1 MQIRNLF
8 MPIAAMLLWSFA
20 ESAAAQMQ
28 RVSDQPDYPG
38 LDIQMTLGWDGRFE
52 FNGPL
57 PISLL
62 ASNQSAEVLE
72 GDLLL
77 ENSET
82 REVIRLGEL
91 VVGPRSVKKY
101 STIRQIQSWVT
112 AVVRFTDGDT
122 IFWERQIPISS
133 EGSFPESGCYLLF
146 LDDGGRELNLKN
158 PIATAREA
166 SAYDE
171 SGVLSPTLLQPTA
184 FHAEAPGMRPVI
196 PVAVRS
202 WEFPRHHGPLTLAQ
216 GLVLDVDTS
225 PQILD
230 EQQWSVL
237 GRWIATGGI
246 VFLPEQNAELQ
257 QALRE
262 KLPFPGT
269 QGADG
274 TTSVGAGE
282 IRLYP
287 GQLFDPGGN
296 DTAVSIA
303 RRLSGRARSMLYQ
316 ELVPQGIN
324 PGSTPHS
331 AASSQKIILLFLGYM
346 LATGCVLLMYQRS
359 RRYLRGYLAVVVLT
373 TSAFAGAV
381 GVSIRRSEGDLYWQS
396 ISEIGGGGLV
406 QVGNLRVTSAGG
418 SNFRLAA
425 TGSGVDLQVCEREV
439 SRRSLFGGLVRSG
452 SQRISSQ
459 PPFTLPADWSAGF
472 PGSAA
477 AIEVPVVPWNS
488 REVTA
493 HAFRELPGDFSLQLG
508 FRSSGSGTP
517 TRSGFKKDYRPLL
530 EGSWSVRTRNETGL
544 ALNDMSLKIRFCPG
558 SFSVGHRRV
567 YALNLDVEK
576 PWSPQQEWDEENIWS
591 DNRTE
596 GLLSG
601 ELVAWVEGTLP
612 QSPTLQIDAER
623 SEFEQ
628 YGRPVHWFIWRVPP
642 EAIPESL
649 RQVTAEISRL
659 HAEQEEQEQ

>member
-1 MQIRNLF
+1 MQK
-8 MPIAAMLLWSFA
+8 PDLLLLIVA
-20 ESAAAQMQ
+20 LLLCCCVQSATAQIQ
-28 RVSDQPDYPG
+28 RVSEEPDYPG
-38 LDIQMTLGWDGRFE
+38 LDIQMTLGFDGRFE

-57 PISLL
+57 PISFL
-62 ASNQSAEVLE
+62 ASNQSEKILE

-82 REVIRLGEL
+82 GEVIRLGEL

-112 AVVRFTDGDT
+112 AVVRFTDGNT
-122 IFWERQIPISS
+122 IFWERQLSVTS
-133 EGSFPESGCYLLF
+133 EGSFPENGSYLLF

-158 PIATAREA
+158 PATTAGEA
-166 SAYDE
+166 SAYDQ

-184 FHAEAPGMRPVI
+184 FHAEGAGMRPVI
-196 PVAVRS
+196 PVTVRS

-246 VFLPEQNAELQ
+246 VFLPERNAELQ
-257 QALRE
+257 RALRE
-262 KLPFPGT
+262 RLPFPGS
-269 QGADG
+269 QLPDG
-274 TTSVGAGE
+274 TTSVAAGE
-282 IRLYP
+282 IRMYS
-287 GQLFDPGGN
+287 GQLFDPAGN

-303 RRLSGRARSMLYQ
+303 RRLSARAHSMLYR

-331 AASSQKIILLFLGYM
+331 AASSQKIFLLFLGYM
-346 LATGCVLLMYQRS
+346 LATGGVLLMYKRS
-359 RRYLRGYLAVVVLT
+359 RQYLRGYLAVVVLT
-373 TSAFAGAV
+373 ASVFAGAV

-425 TGSGVDLQVCEREV
+425 TGSGVDLQISEREV
-439 SRRSLFGGLVRSG
+439 PRRSLFGGWVRSG
-452 SQRISSQ
+452 FQRISSQ
-459 PPFTLPADWSAGF
+459 PSFTLPADWSAGF

-517 TRSGFKKDYRPLL
+517 TRSGFQKDYRPLL

-576 PWSPQQEWDEENIWS
+576 VWSQQEWDEENIWS

-659 HAEQEEQEQ
+659 HAEQEQ